1 MMEINLRDSASGVVE
16 KMSILQATTDS
27 REFDNKLA
35 YFLGNQR
42 SNYQERN
49 YGLSQFI
56 VGDNGQRIKAYGS
69 LTEFPASS
77 LELEQMLANKT
88 GLMDT
93 NYQQKRYTIAYA
105 FSLERKELIA
115 LALSQD
121 EYLKPV
127 YDLRNMMFMIGLIA
141 LLFACAAAWRIIISI
156 TKPINDMMDAVQ
168 SIESGQLDSYIPQNG
183 IPLELSKL
191 GHSFDSMR
199 KSLQHFLSQINATV
213 KTLQNSSCELDSTAQ
228 KLKQESDHVTA
239 TMFQVSKNVK
249 KQMDSVEAT
258 RQLISDL
265 KESAHEINHRNLTSV
280 EISQDVLSMS
290 EQGRNSIGE
299 VIEKMD
305 GICDSAKL
313 IERAFERLEEKLQQT
328 LSINTSIEGIA
339 GNTKMLALNATI
351 EAARAGAYGKAF
363 AVVAEEVT
371 QFSLETQNFSIQ
383 TAKIISLVVQEFSD
397 LRNIYKQ
404 MYGEVIS
411 SSEAAAYCGQTFEQI
426 NQHIIRNKNGIENV
440 AESIKSILSLA
451 IRVSDEAE
459 TILAESLT
467 IDNRISEMTQAALK
481 QKSYAASTLEHSAR
495 LAELAQILQEFMNSI
510 KICSTTSVSTIETEQ
525 LLSNEEPFEIVAS
538 HNSEEEGAVWPA

>member
-1 MMEINLRDSASGVVE
+1 
-16 KMSILQATTDS
+16 
-27 REFDNKLA
+27 
-35 YFLGNQR
+35 
-42 SNYQERN
+42 
-49 YGLSQFI
+49 
-56 VGDNGQRIKAYGS
+56 
-69 LTEFPASS
+69 
-77 LELEQMLANKT
+77 MLANKT

-213 KTLQNSSCELDSTAQ
+213 KTLQNSSCELDGTAQ

-258 RQLISDL
+258 RQLISGL

-363 AVVAEEVT
+363 AVVAEE
-371 QFSLETQNFSIQ
+371 
-383 TAKIISLVVQEFSD
+383 
-397 LRNIYKQ
+397 
-404 MYGEVIS
+404 
-411 SSEAAAYCGQTFEQI
+411 
-426 NQHIIRNKNGIENV
+426 
-440 AESIKSILSLA
+440 
-451 IRVSDEAE
+451 
-459 TILAESLT
+459 
-467 IDNRISEMTQAALK
+467 
-481 QKSYAASTLEHSAR
+481 
-495 LAELAQILQEFMNSI
+495 
-510 KICSTTSVSTIETEQ
+510 
-525 LLSNEEPFEIVAS
+525 
-538 HNSEEEGAVWPA
+538 